1 MMRPQSQDWA
11 PLIVL
16 AVAVSIALT
25 GAGFL
30 GGYAVGYAQHKPV
43 ADRANANA
51 SATAAQSEPKPTPA
65 TDGSPQCSFADFPVY
80 PGSDTY
86 RISPPMQNAWFVN
99 QLPSQVASYYARGA
113 YQRVWTFVAGP
124 NATVT
129 PGNPAP
135 VYTFRFTRAPACRGE
150 LTVSPYSR
158 AGATVY
164 QALPDAP

>member
-1 MMRPQSQDWA
+1 MHVRPQDRDWA

-16 AVAVSIALT
+16 AVAVSVALA

-30 GGYAVGYAQHKPV
+30 GGYAIGYAQHKPV
-43 ADRANANA
+43 AGSTLPTQ
-51 SATAAQSEPKPTPA
+51 SAATLTPTPTG
-65 TDGSPQCSFADFPVY
+65 TDALPQCSFADFPFY
-80 PGSDTY
+80 PGSDNY
-86 RISPPMQNAWFVN
+86 HISPPMQNAWLVD
-99 QLPSQVASYYARGA
+99 QPPSQVASYYARGA

-124 NATVT
+124 NATVA

-135 VYTFRFTRAPACRGE
+135 VYKFRFTRAPACRGE

-158 AGATVY
+158 EWATVY